1 MSANAV
7 ISQKKAQQMPRIVR
21 TARGELVDFDAVIIK
36 QQLAEAP
43 MNVEVANRKKFIDTQ
58 EAKKRG
64 QRAIAPTPASTA
76 TDSTTEPVTEVG
88 RPVKTKK

>member
-1 MSANAV
+1 
-7 ISQKKAQQMPRIVR
+7 MPRIVR

-64 QRAIAPTPASTA
+64 QRATAPTPTA
-76 TDSTTEPVTEVG
+76 TESTPAPVTELA
-88 RPVKTKK
+88 RPVKSKK